1 MEMALAKCL
10 EHKRRGGEALKAST
24 QSALMRWL
32 HIMVSIPIAG
42 YIYGPVAD
50 IPRAAF
56 AVKWVIVPVVVL
68 SGLWMWKGHVVKKA
82 FGHSSTQKREP

>member
-1 MEMALAKCL
+1 MNAATQRTIM
-10 EHKRRGGEALKAST
+10 RG
-24 QSALMRWL
+24 L
-32 HIMVSIPIAG
+32 HMVASIPIAG

-68 SGLWMWKGHVVKKA
+68 SGLWMWKGHLVRKA
-82 FGHSSTQKREP
+82 FWRSSTRRRPEN

>member
-1 MEMALAKCL
+1 M
-10 EHKRRGGEALKAST
+10 KAST
-24 QSALMRWL
+24 QRAMVRWL
-32 HIMVSIPIAG
+32 HIVASIPIAG

-68 SGLWMWKGHVVKKA
+68 SGLWMWKGHWVKKVFA
-82 FGHSSTQKREP
+82 RSSTRRHDHT